1 MSSCFLVSFKLLLL
15 LFVILHRFVLK
26 MQWMNMNGFLSLFK
40 RCALLIAPVDFHVV
54 GVNLQVLLSHFS
66 HPKVDFMQLET
77 SLKVNQKLNQVD
89 HFVENVLLFL
99 LTKCHYSC
107 VTFYAHLISTFPI
120 FYAPYILSS

>member
-1 MSSCFLVSFKLLLL
+1 
-15 LFVILHRFVLK
+15 
-26 MQWMNMNGFLSLFK
+26 MNGFLPLFK

-54 GVNLQVLLSHFS
+54 GVNLQVLLGSEFFTFFTS
-66 HPKVDFMQLET
+66 KDDFMQLET

-99 LTKCHYSC
+99 LTKFHYSC
-107 VTFYAHLISTFPI
+107 VTFYAHLISMFPI